1 MADSSKI
8 SHDSILKMKKEFSTK
23 WKGSKRPGKRRKY
36 AALAPLHIK
45 KRFVRINLSKELRKK
60 YGKRNLGVRK
70 SDKVKIMTG
79 EFRKKEG
86 KVTNVLLKKGKI
98 TVEGIQRKK
107 RDGSKIDVKMDPSN
121 VQIIEL
127 DMNDKNREKM
137 LKNKPLEKVSKE
149 NKKETNIKQSGSEK
163 K

>member
-1 MADSSKI
+1 
-8 SHDSILKMKKEFSTK
+8 MKKEFSTK

-36 AALAPLHIK
+36 TAMAPLHIK

-70 SDKVKIMTG
+70 GDKVRVMRG
-79 EFRKKEG
+79 VFRKKEG
-86 KVTNVLLKKGKI
+86 KITNVLLKKGKI
-98 TVEGIQRKK
+98 TIEGIQRKK
-107 RDGSKIDVKMDPSN
+107 RDGSKIDINMDPSN

>member
-1 MADSSKI
+1 MKNKF
-8 SHDSILKMKKEFSTK
+8 SIK
-23 WKGSKRPGKRRKY
+23 WKGSSRPGKRRKY
-36 AALAPLHIK
+36 AANAPLHIK

-60 YGKRNLGVRK
+60 FGKRNIGARK
-70 SDKVKIMTG
+70 GDKVKVMNG

-86 KVTNVLLKKGKI
+86 KITKVLLKKSKI
-98 TVEGIQRKK
+98 TIEEIQRKK
-107 RDGSKIDVKMDPSN
+107 RDGSKIDVKVDPSN

-127 DMNDKNREKM
+127 DMNDKSREKM

-149 NKKETNIKQSGSEK
+149 TNIKPKENRPNVADLGEQK